1 MMWEQHCWRLYP
13 RTNHHLIVRVC
24 RLMVNARFQID
35 FIFTRAAAT
44 NQVLFDWMVT
54 HINGAQSVARISALL
69 QLMERNLILNSE
81 IRERYAV
88 TIIQHLRRDVQPLY
102 RIFGYHPGGL
112 DQEMWYRTLYRMT
125 LGLTSDGLYHPNPT
139 PIRRLSRTPRQF
151 LLTYPEDYFFVCLSW
166 ACQGP
171 RFPPFGYQD

>member
-1 MMWEQHCWRLYP
+1 MLAFR
-13 RTNHHLIVRVC
+13 
-24 RLMVNARFQID
+24 
-35 FIFTRAAAT
+35 
-44 NQVLFDWMVT
+44 
-54 HINGAQSVARISALL
+54 
-69 QLMERNLILNSE
+69 LILFLWGPLPPTKSFLIEWSHISTELGLWPGFPHYSSWWNVTSFWTRESE

-88 TIIQHLRRDVQPLY
+88 TIIQHLRHDVQPLY

-125 LGLTSDGLYHPNPT
+125 LGLTSDGLHHPNPT